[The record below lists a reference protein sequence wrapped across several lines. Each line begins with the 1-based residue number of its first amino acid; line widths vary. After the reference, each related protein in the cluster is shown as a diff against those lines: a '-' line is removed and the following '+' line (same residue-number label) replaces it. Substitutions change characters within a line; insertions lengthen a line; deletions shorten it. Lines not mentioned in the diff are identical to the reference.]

1 MLRKWNLS
9 CGEILTNKQ
18 IISVCDSVCDVIY
31 VDLYCAFSVAVEF
44 DINQL
49 FIEYCLHELGKYKQ
63 KLNHLCL
70 HDLLQYLKFFFWLSQ
85 NPWTPTRFALL
96 RCACCL
102 GFCTCWS
109 DIACQLHSFNPS
121 APGDFAEKH
130 VLKLVEWFSGH
141 CRAIK
146 S

>member
-85 NPWTPTRFALL
+85 NP
-96 RCACCL
+96 
-102 GFCTCWS
+102 
-109 DIACQLHSFNPS
+109 
-121 APGDFAEKH
+121 
-130 VLKLVEWFSGH
+130 
-141 CRAIK
+141 
-146 S
+146 